1 MTESTPSNNIL
12 VVTGIIGLL
21 AAVLVGWGEFLLNFD
36 NLARYSET
44 HYDFMLGTSNASFSN
59 GHFIGVL
66 AAPLYLVGCWHISLM
81 LRPAHQ
87 KWAMAAFFISAYGF
101 IVGAV
106 WIGSRASV
114 GTLANLPD
122 SEQLRMLIELYQFR
136 YETLLTVIRVTTL
149 VLSLIFVGLVITGKS
164 RYPRWV
170 AVFNPIILILASFIV
185 FAVSPALGKYL
196 LPIALNV
203 SFFIF
208 FLISIHFSRKVQPVS
223 EH

>member
-1 MTESTPSNNIL
+1 MTSTRQSTNML
-12 VVTGIIGLL
+12 VITGVIGLL
-21 AAVLVGWGEFLLNFD
+21 AAILVGWGEFLLNYD
-36 NLARYSET
+36 NLARYSEIN
-44 HYDFMLGTSNASFSN
+44 YDFMLGTSNPSLSR

-66 AAPLYLVGCWHISLM
+66 AAPLYLIGCWHIYLM

-87 KWAMAAFFISAYGF
+87 KWALAAFVISAYGF

-122 SEQLRMLIELYQFR
+122 SEQVRLLIELYQFR
-136 YETLLTVIRVTTL
+136 YETLLTVIRITTL
-149 VLSLIFVGLVITGKS
+149 VLSLIFIGLVMTGKS
-164 RYPRWV
+164 HYPRWV

-185 FAVSPALGKYL
+185 FAAFPMLGKYL

-208 FLISIHFSRKVQPVS
+208 FLMSIHFSRKI
-223 EH
+223 

>member
-1 MTESTPSNNIL
+1 MAETRQNNKL
-12 VVTGIIGLL
+12 VVITGIIGLL
-21 AAVLVGWGEFLLNFD
+21 AATLVGWGEFLLNYD
-36 NLARYSET
+36 SLARYSEIS
-44 HYDFMLGTSNASFSN
+44 YDFMLGTSNASFSR

-66 AAPLYLVGCWHISLM
+66 AAPLYLIGCWHIYLM

-114 GTLANLPD
+114 GSLANLPE
-122 SEQLRMLIELYQFR
+122 SEQLRLLIELYQFR

-149 VLSLIFVGLVITGKS
+149 ALSLIFIGLVITGKS
-164 RYPRWV
+164 HYPRWV

-185 FAVSPALGKYL
+185 FAVFPALGKYL

-208 FLISIHFSRKVQPVS
+208 FLISIHFSRKI
-223 EH
+223 